1 MGPLTVLSGRSSSDF
16 AHAIT
21 QSLSMD
27 LGFMQV
33 IQFADGELSVEIGE
47 NVRGRD
53 VFVVQS
59 TCEPVNDRLME
70 LLIIVDA
77 LRRASA
83 GRITA
88 VMPYFGYARQDRKT
102 KPRVPITAKLVANLL
117 TKAGVDRVLTMDL
130 HAGQLMGFFDI
141 PVDNLN
147 AFPVL
152 APYIVKNYGTKSVC
166 VVSPDV
172 GGVERA
178 RTFARYLDNAP
189 IAVIDKRRTGPNQ
202 VAEMQLVGDVRGK
215 FCVLADDMVDTGG
228 TLVRAAEVLLKEGAV
243 KVVAACVHPVLSG
256 QAAQKLTSSPLSE
269 VIVTDSIPSRH
280 KLQNGDGKLT
290 VLSVAG
296 MFADAI
302 RRIHKEDSVSAL
314 FT

>member
-1 MGPLTVLSGRSSSDF
+1 LGPLTVLSGRSNEVF
-16 AHAIT
+16 ARAIAEG
-21 QSLSMD
+21 LSID
-27 LGFMQV
+27 LGLMQV
-33 IQFADGELSVEIGE
+33 IQFSDGELSVEIAE

-53 VFVVQS
+53 VFLIQS

-102 KPRVPITAKLVANLL
+102 KPRVPITAKLVANIL
-117 TKAGVDRVLTMDL
+117 TEAGVDRVLTMDL

-152 APYIVKNYGTKSVC
+152 APYILRKYGPRNSC

-178 RTFARYLDNAP
+178 RGFARYLENAP

-202 VAEMQLVGDVRGK
+202 IAEMHLVGDVRGK
-215 FCVLADDMVDTGG
+215 FCVIADDMVDTGG
-228 TLVRAAEVLLKEGAV
+228 TLARAADVLLKEGAV

-256 QAAQKLTSSPLSE
+256 NAIATLSNSSLSE
-269 VIVTDSIPSRH
+269 IVVTDSIPSEH
-280 KLQNGDGKLT
+280 KFGDTPEKFT
-290 VLSVAG
+290 VLSVAP

-302 RRIHKEDSVSAL
+302 RRIHSEDSVSAL
-314 FT
+314 FS

>member
-1 MGPLTVLSGRSSSDF
+1 
-16 AHAIT
+16 
-21 QSLSMD
+21 MD
-27 LGFMQV
+27 LGSMQV
-33 IQFADGELSVEIGE
+33 IQFSDGEISVEIAD

-102 KPRVPITAKLVANLL
+102 KPRVPISAKLVANLL
-117 TKAGVDRVLTMDL
+117 TEAGVDRVLTMDL

-152 APYIVKNYGTKSVC
+152 APYILKKYGAKNTC
-166 VVSPDV
+166 VISPDV

-178 RTFARYLDNAP
+178 RGFARYLENAP

-202 VAEMQLVGDVRGK
+202 VAEMHLVGDVKGK
-215 FCVLADDMVDTGG
+215 FCVIADDMVDTGG
-228 TLVRAAEVLLKEGAV
+228 TLARAAEVLLKEGAT

-256 QAAQKLTSSPLSE
+256 NAVNTLKDSVLSE
-269 VIVTDSIPSRH
+269 VVITDSIPSD
-280 KLQNGDGKLT
+280 KKVAASQGKLT
-290 VLSVAG
+290 VLSVAP
-296 MFADAI
+296 MFAEAI
-302 RRIHKEDSVSAL
+302 RRIHNEDSVSAL
-314 FT
+314 FS